1 MSPIPVGLRLA
12 GLALAVGGCAAHN
25 YSDPLGPRF
34 AGGRPAPSNS
44 DTLRIVSFNV
54 EYGREIDRAID
65 LFRREPEL
73 RGTDVILLQEMTAR
87 STAKIASGL
96 GLAWVYYPATR
107 HPATGQDFGNAILSR
122 WPIEAD
128 RKIILPYRSRVGRTQ
143 RAAVAA
149 TIRVR
154 DDRIRV
160 YSLHLATWMGNG
172 PKSRRHQLEAV
183 LADADSFPRAIIGG
197 DFNSETVPDV
207 AARRGY
213 AWPTRKLPP
222 TASMWTLD
230 HLLFRGLEVAGSE
243 GTGVVADSRGAS
255 DHRAVWARVV
265 LDRPPQNTSN

>member
-1 MSPIPVGLRLA
+1 MSLPVGLRLA

-25 YSDPLGPRF
+25 YNDPSGPRF
-34 AGGRPAPSNS
+34 AGGHPEPSTS
-44 DTLRIVSFNV
+44 DTLRVVSFNL
-54 EYGREIDRAID
+54 EFGREIDRAID

-149 TIRVR
+149 TILVR
-154 DDRIRV
+154 DERIRV
-160 YSLHLATWMGNG
+160 YSLHLATWAGNG

-197 DFNSETVPDV
+197 DFNSETVPEV
-207 AARRGY
+207 AERRGY
-213 AWPTRKLPP
+213 TWPTRRLPA
-222 TASMWTLD
+222 TASFWTLD
-230 HLLFRGLEVAGSE
+230 HLLFRGLDVSGSD
-243 GTGVVADSRGAS
+243 GPGVIEETRGAS
-255 DHRAVWARVV
+255 DHRPVWARVI
-265 LDRPPQNTSN
+265 LDRHPR